1 MSHITTHIQHA
12 TPLIRIYS
20 FQNMLETQLTHCRHI
35 HAGSNPPHKKFYDT
49 KWCYVPWP
57 GHPTPSHVIVFNNH
71 HWHIQP
77 VIVSK
82 ICGLCI
88 HWSIAGAPQRWYFS
102 NKCMIFTAAPRNSSF
117 WVKTRLLTLPPS
129 QVFNVFNNHHWH
141 IHPLKCRRNSSILS
155 KICWRH
161 SLHTVDTNM
170 RSITHH
176 TRRYDTKLCILDD
189 PATWTPSQGFNVF
202 NNHHG
207 HIQPWL
213 HPQYGCLRVPWD
225 TVGAPQRRCFSNK
238 CMIFTPA
245 PRKSYF

>member
-35 HAGSNPPHKKFYDT
+35 HAGRNPPHKKFYDT

-129 QVFNVFNNHHWH
+129 Q
-141 IHPLKCRRNSSILS
+141 
-155 KICWRH
+155 
-161 SLHTVDTNM
+161 
-170 RSITHH
+170 
-176 TRRYDTKLCILDD
+176 
-189 PATWTPSQGFNVF
+189 GFNVS